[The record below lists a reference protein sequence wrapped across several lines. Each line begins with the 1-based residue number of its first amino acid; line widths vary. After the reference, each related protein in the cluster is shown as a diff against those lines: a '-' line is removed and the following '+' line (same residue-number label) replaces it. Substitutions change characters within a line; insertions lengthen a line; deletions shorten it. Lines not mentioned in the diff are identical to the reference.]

1 VKVVSDAS
9 PLITLARISCF
20 DLLPK
25 LFGKIYISGE
35 VYKEVVIDGEGLP
48 GAAEVSQAD
57 WVEVRLLERVA
68 GASARPE
75 LGAGEVSSVALAKDL
90 SADLV
95 LIDEWRA
102 RRFAQEEGLAVI
114 GCIGILENLYE
125 RGYVSDLRS
134 VYEQLIRNK
143 TRIDLRTL
151 QNSLA
156 KLGLRPL

>member
-1 VKVVSDAS
+1 MKVVSDAS

-25 LFGKIYISGE
+25 LFGKIYISSE

-57 WVEVRLLERVA
+57 WIEVRLLERLV
-68 GASARPE
+68 GAPVRPD
-75 LGAGEVSSVALAKDL
+75 LGAGEVSAVALAKDL

-95 LIDEWRA
+95 MIDEWRA
-102 RRFAQEEGLAVI
+102 RRFAQDEGLAVV
-114 GCIGILENLYE
+114 GCIGILENLYD
-125 RGYVSDLRS
+125 RGLMSDLRRA
-134 VYEQLIRNK
+134 YEQLIQSK

-156 KLGLRPL
+156 KFGLLPL